1 MAGLNDK
8 TVVSREWQRMMD
20 ATTRR
25 EEMLRIALGPLDD
38 LRRAGI
44 AERPDP
50 FRQIREVLECSP
62 IQKQVQE
69 LLASTSIAFH
79 AQKLMEQYL
88 NPISQQQML
97 EKLQRQAFDGY
108 LFDDIAKQIER
119 ANPAFSAMEAAR
131 KSLDDLWGQFHDI
144 DFSQFDADEE
154 DKQETERVV
163 QTITQDASEQQSF
176 QATVERIVAAI
187 EAQKKPTVKL
197 MLWLFFRQV
206 IGWLIAGAIGAVMG
220 HYAPAVLGEIP
231 QAAKKAVQEDER
243 IAVGPPELLVDYR
256 YVSAKILIVRQNPK
270 AQSPEVGRLTFGKAV
285 RLMKKDADFA
295 LVHWT
300 NKESGAELQGW
311 VFARYLRKPN

>member
-69 LLASTSIAFH
+69 LLASTSIASH

-88 NPISQQQML
+88 NPIAQQQML
-97 EKLQRQAFDGY
+97 EQLQRQAFDGY

-131 KSLDDLWGQFHDI
+131 KSLNDLWGQFRDI

-154 DKQETERVV
+154 DKQEAEKAV
-163 QTITQDASEQQSF
+163 QAITQDTGEQQSF
-176 QATVERIVAAI
+176 QEAVARIIAAI
-187 EAQKKPTVKL
+187 EAQRRFNVKVILVAFFMMIIDNAISTV
-197 MLWLFFRQV
+197 MT
-206 IGWLIAGAIGAVMG
+206 
-220 HYAPAVLGEIP
+220 HYAPVVLGESP
-231 QAAKKAVQEDER
+231 QAAKKSVQEAVR
-243 IAVGPPELLVDYR
+243 ISVGSPELLVDYR
-256 YVSAKILIVRQNPK
+256 YVSAKVLIVRQNPK
-270 AQSPEVGRLTFGKAV
+270 SQSPEVGRLTFGKAV
-285 RLMKKDADFA
+285 RLMKKDNDFA

-300 NKESGAELQGW
+300 DKESGAELQGW
-311 VFARYLRKPN
+311 VFARYLHKFR